1 VIPENALSSTAVDEL
16 HDFFNNGRTI
26 RTAIYQVAKKYEVT
40 ALSMDTISVV
50 AEPLEEL
57 LEHVELAMNVADD
70 VQRDIR
76 EILD

>member
-1 VIPENALSSTAVDEL
+1 VVSENALSSTAVDEL

-26 RTAIYQVAKKYEVT
+26 RTAIHQVAKKYEVT
-40 ALSMDTISVV
+40 ALRMRTIGVV
-50 AEPLEEL
+50 AEPLQEL
-57 LEHVELAMNVADD
+57 LEHLGLTMYVADD